1 MNGEQ
6 IERMAQA
13 LAARQNRRGLART
26 LGALL
31 LTGAGVVSLAGNDA
45 TARRRKRRNQK
56 QKSNRCQPGDVLQ
69 RLRVPGEGSTV
80 ETKHLKEGDRYR
92 LRVTG
97 YIEDEEWGLDGEY
110 YFIRDEPD
118 DLAQVYDACFDGTP
132 VGLAVTGATVSHW
145 GDYDETH
152 EYERKVT
159 GQGQPLSLRVSDCRY
174 DENSGYLTVELLC
187 G

>member
-6 IERMAQA
+6 IERLAQT
-13 LAARQNRRGLART
+13 LAARPNRRGVVRA
-26 LGALL
+26 LGAML
-31 LTGAGVVSLAGNDA
+31 LTGAGVGSLAGADA
-45 TARRRKRRNQK
+45 AARRRKRRAKK
-56 QKSNRCQPGDVLQ
+56 QNADRCQPGDVLQ
-69 RLRVPGEGSTV
+69 RLRVPGDGSVV
-80 ETKHLKEGDRYR
+80 ETKALREGEKYR

-97 YIEDEEWGLDGEY
+97 YVEDEEWGLDGEY
-110 YFIRDEPD
+110 YFIRAEPD

-132 VGLAVTGATVSHW
+132 VGLAVTGATVNHW
-145 GDYDETH
+145 GDYDEEH

-174 DENSGYLTVELLC
+174 DENTGYLTIELLC